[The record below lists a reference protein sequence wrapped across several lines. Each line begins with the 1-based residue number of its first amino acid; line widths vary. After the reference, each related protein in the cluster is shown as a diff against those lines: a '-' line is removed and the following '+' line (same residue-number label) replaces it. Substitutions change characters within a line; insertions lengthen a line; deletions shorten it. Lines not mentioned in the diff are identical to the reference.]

1 MPLSPHLRVQTT
13 SQFID
18 FLLHFHYRFLISG
31 SLVMSVNQEDHFL
44 QKLKWVT
51 IAIITILAVIQFLPW
66 LQHTLTGS
74 STEPRTV
81 TARGDL
87 AADEQST
94 VTLFEQSS
102 PSVIYISIKERVRD
116 PFSRDILSVPRGT
129 GSGFIWDDKGH
140 VITNNHVIEGADEA
154 IVHLNDG
161 RTYKAKL
168 VGRSPQ
174 HDLAVLRI
182 NVPFD
187 RPPPVPVGSSA
198 DLKVGQK
205 VFAIGNPFGLD
216 YTLTSGI
223 ISALNRSL
231 DKDIRI
237 DNLIQTDAA
246 INPGNSGGP
255 LLDSAG
261 RLIGI
266 NTAIYSP
273 SGAYAGI
280 GFAVPV
286 DTVNRVVPQLI
297 DNGRYVRPTIG
308 ISIDEDINRI
318 VTEELD
324 VEGVL
329 VIKTLPGSSAE
340 KVGLRNTEVDARG
353 NVIPGDVI
361 LAVNGKKIKDV
372 TGLLTQ
378 LDAYN
383 IGDTVTLAIWRR
395 GKNSEVTVELQ
406 GGVK

>member
-1 MPLSPHLRVQTT
+1 MQNS
-13 SQFID
+13 
-18 FLLHFHYRFLISG
+18 
-31 SLVMSVNQEDHFL
+31 QEDTFL
-44 QKLKWVT
+44 KKLKWVT
-51 IAIITILAVIQFLPW
+51 IAIIIIVATIQFLPW
-66 LQHTLTGS
+66 LEHTLTTG
-74 STEPRTV
+74 STEPRAV
-81 TARGDL
+81 AARGNL
-87 AADEQST
+87 AEDEQST
-94 VTLFEQSS
+94 VALFEQSS
-102 PSVIYISIKERVRD
+102 PSVIYIATKERVRD

-140 VITNNHVIEGADEA
+140 VITNNHVIKGADEA

-161 RTYKAKL
+161 RSYKAKL

-182 NVPFD
+182 NVAFD
-187 RPPPVPVGSSA
+187 RPPPVPVGTSG

-297 DNGRYVRPTIG
+297 ANGRYVRPTIG

-324 VEGVL
+324 IEGVL
-329 VIKTLPGSSAE
+329 VIKALAGSSAE
-340 KVGLRNTEVDARG
+340 KVGLRDTEVDARG

-361 LAVNGKKIKDV
+361 LAVNDKKTKDIN
-372 TGLLTQ
+372 GLLTQ

-383 IGDTVTLAIWRR
+383 VGDTVTLKIWRR
-395 GKNSEVTVELQ
+395 GKSSEVKVKLQ